1 MKRGQ
6 PRTTDINWDNIP
18 VPACDLTDLGTAF
31 SEEEVKKAIF
41 DLPGDKAPG
50 PDGYSGAFFKACWEI
65 IKDDI
70 LLPVNHFSNLRSSNL
85 SWLNS
90 ANIALIPKKDG
101 AECIS
106 DFRPISLIHAVA
118 KIIAKILSLRL
129 APHMDDLVSNAQSAF
144 IKRRSIHDNFMYVQ
158 NFARRLHKCKT
169 PALLFKLDIKKA
181 FDSVKWGYCLE
192 LLQRLGFPP
201 KFRAWIAALLSSSS
215 SRIMLNGLP
224 GPPVKHGRGFRQGD
238 PIPPLLFI
246 LAIDPCIRSLTW

>member
-1 MKRGQ
+1 MIGLAVLERARKRQSSRISNLKDGDANTRFFHLRINHRRRKNFIHRLRHNNGWVTSHDHKKSIIQNHFSEVTKRGQ

-31 SEEEVKKAIF
+31 SEKEVKKAIF
-41 DLPGDKAPG
+41 DLPNDKAPG

-70 LLPVNHFSNLRSSNL
+70 LLAVNHFSNLRSSNL

-118 KIIAKILSLRL
+118 KIIENDGKPAGPSHARPCLKCSKCLHQKEKHPRQLHVRQKLGKKVPSQPLPDAI
-129 APHMDDLVSNAQSAF
+129 
-144 IKRRSIHDNFMYVQ
+144 VQ
-158 NFARRLHKCKT
+158 A
-169 PALLFKLDIKKA
+169 
-181 FDSVKWGYCLE
+181 
-192 LLQRLGFPP
+192 
-201 KFRAWIAALLSSSS
+201 
-215 SRIMLNGLP
+215 
-224 GPPVKHGRGFRQGD
+224 
-238 PIPPLLFI
+238 
-246 LAIDPCIRSLTW
+246 